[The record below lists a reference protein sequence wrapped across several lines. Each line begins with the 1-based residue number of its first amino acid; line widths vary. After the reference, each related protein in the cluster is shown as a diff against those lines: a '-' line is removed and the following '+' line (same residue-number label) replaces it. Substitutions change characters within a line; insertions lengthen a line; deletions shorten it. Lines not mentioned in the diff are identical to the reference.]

1 LEERLSL
8 TDALRSVSP
17 GKILIIKPSALGD
30 VVHSLPFLNALRE
43 RFPAA
48 GIHWLVFRSFE
59 PLLRD
64 HPMISRLWVV
74 DKEAW
79 KRISSLRQSWK
90 DLRRLL
96 TGLREERFD
105 LVVDLQGLLRS
116 GFLCGATRAP
126 LRLGFLEGR
135 EGSPLFY
142 THRVRGGTDCHA
154 IERYL
159 KVAGSLGAPTDR
171 IDYRLSAASHGSR
184 LLDGLPP
191 VYVVM
196 APSAGGEAKRWPVE
210 NFGRLAAELPWPSL
224 VISGKSDAAL
234 VEQVAAASRG
244 RALSLA
250 GRTTLGEMT
259 EVIRRAKAFISND
272 TGPMHIAAALG
283 VPVFAVFGPTS
294 PLRTGPHGPGHTV
307 ITAGL
312 SCSPCFRRKKCSHWV
327 CMERISVRQVLSAIE
342 SRMSFARAP

>member
-1 LEERLSL
+1 MTHS
-8 TDALRSVSP
+8 LRSVSP

-30 VVHSLPFLNALRE
+30 VVHSLPFLNALGE

-48 GIHWLVFRSFE
+48 EVHWLVFRPFE

-64 HPMISRLWVV
+64 HPMISKLWVV
-74 DKEAW
+74 DKDAW
-79 KRISSLRQSWK
+79 RRISSLRDSWK

-96 TGLREERFD
+96 AGLREERFD

-116 GFLCGATRAP
+116 GLLCGATRAP

-154 IERYL
+154 VERYL
-159 KVAGSLGAPTDR
+159 KVAGRLGASTDR
-171 IDYRLSAASHGSR
+171 IDYRLVGAPHGSR
-184 LLDGLPP
+184 LLDSLPP

-196 APSAGGEAKRWPVE
+196 APSAGGEAKRWPEE

-224 VISGKSDAAL
+224 VISGKSDAGLA
-234 VEQVAAASRG
+234 ERVAAASGG
-244 RALSLA
+244 RAFSLA
-250 GRTTLGEMT
+250 GRTSLNEMI
-259 EVIRRAKAFISND
+259 EVIRRAKVFISND

-294 PLRTGPHGPGHTV
+294 PQRTGPHGPGHTV
-307 ITAGL
+307 VTAGL
-312 SCSPCFRRKKCSHWV
+312 ACSPCFRRKKCSHWV
-327 CMERISVRQVLSAIE
+327 CMERITVRQVLSAVE
-342 SRMSFARAP
+342 SRMGSPDAP

>member
-8 TDALRSVSP
+8 TESLHSISP
-17 GKILIIKPSALGD
+17 GRILIIKPSALGD
-30 VVHSLPFLNALRE
+30 VVHGLPFLNALRA

-48 GIHWLVFRSFE
+48 EIHWLVFRSFE

-64 HPMISRLWVV
+64 LPMISKLWVI
-74 DKEAW
+74 DKAAW
-79 KRISSLRQSWK
+79 MRFSNLRESWK
-90 DLRRLL
+90 DLRLL
-96 TGLREERFD
+96 LAGLREERFD

-116 GFLCGATRAP
+116 GILCGATRAP

-135 EGSPLFY
+135 EGSPFFY

-159 KVAGSLGAPTDR
+159 KVAGSLGASMDR
-171 IDYRLSAASHGSR
+171 IDYRLDLASRGSR
-184 LLDGLPP
+184 LLDSLPP

-210 NFGRLAAELPWPSL
+210 NFGRLAAQLPWPSV
-224 VISGKSDAAL
+224 VISGKSDVVLA
-234 VEQVAAASRG
+234 EQVVAASRG
-244 RALSLA
+244 RAISLA
-250 GRTTLGEMT
+250 GRTTLNEMI
-259 EVIRRAKAFISND
+259 EAIRRAKAFISND

-294 PLRTGPHGPGHTV
+294 PLRTGPYGPGHTV

-312 SCSPCFRRKKCSHWV
+312 ACSPCFRRKKCSHWI
-327 CMERISVRQVLSAIE
+327 CMERISVPQVLSAIE
-342 SRMSFARAP
+342 SRMNFARAS